1 MAASWSSI
9 LKGIKMDT
17 NDKDFEKML
26 IELKAYV
33 DQLKL
38 SLQLSLPETIKKT
51 KEQYKEIA
59 DLAGELDDYFR

>member
-1 MAASWSSI
+1 
-9 LKGIKMDT
+9 MDT

>member
-1 MAASWSSI
+1 MATSWSSI